1 MFLMI
6 LDYSQNGFY
15 MIFEIDGENKVSLRH
30 FSTQEKEYER
40 KNPKNLRSCRIL
52 DVHVAGEDVNDHHGA
67 KHTGASRRNTLKY
80 VTHRYYENDLGNKL
94 EFDLADETLAAT
106 VHYQFY
112 KDIAVVRCWSEVKNI
127 GKDIIGLEYITSFA
141 YTGFEEGEKLSN
153 EKINVYIPRNSW
165 AREVNWKKMSLSEA
179 GLNITPQP
187 SFDRV
192 NIYNTGFWST
202 KEYLPMG
209 AVENTERECVHLWQI
224 EHCGSWQWELSDTG
238 NMLYFK
244 LSGPNSQEN
253 SWYKELVPG
262 ESFETVKASVTVGKS
277 FDSALAELTKYRRK
291 LFKNTPE
298 NAAMPVIF
306 NDYLHCLW
314 ANPTEERELPVI
326 DLAASLGA
334 EYYVMDAG
342 WYADGVWWDT
352 VGEWKPVDWRFP
364 HGIKYIFDYIREKG
378 MRPGIWLEFESM
390 GVKCPLAKEMPD
402 ECFIMRHGKRVID
415 HGRYVLDF
423 RNEQARAHCTEA
435 VSRVIE
441 EYGVEYIKNDYNVEC
456 GVGTDYNADSAGDGL
471 LEHNRAFLAW
481 YDEIREKYPH
491 VTFENCA
498 SGGMRMDYAMLEGQ
512 HIQSLT
518 DQDRYY
524 ITAHIAAAAGTAVLP
539 EQAAIWATPIQSW
552 GLNCAA
558 MNMVN
563 AMMQRMHLSGDVMK
577 WDDET
582 KALVREGVEVYKATR
597 ADIDSAIPFYPLGNI
612 PSYEGKWLCTGYKCK
627 DCTRLIVW
635 RLEGESDSL
644 TIPTDFAYENVK
656 ILYPSNHKCVIDR
669 GEKSITVT
677 LPENRTAVFLELK

>member
-1 MFLMI
+1 MFVMI

-30 FSTQEKEYER
+30 FSTQEKEIER

-52 DVHVAGEDVNDHHGA
+52 DVHVAGEDVDDHHGY
-67 KHTGASRRNTLKY
+67 KHTGASRCNTLKY
-80 VTHRYYENDLGNKL
+80 VTHRYYENELGNKL

-112 KDIAVVRCWSEVKNI
+112 KNTAAVRSWSVVKNI
-127 GKDIIGLEYITSFA
+127 GDENLGLEYVSSFA
-141 YTGFEEGEKLSN
+141 YSGFEEGEKHPN

-165 AREVNWKKMSLSEA
+165 AREVNWKKMTLSEA
-179 GLNITPQP
+179 GINITEQF

-209 AVENTERECVHLWQI
+209 AVENTERVCVHLWQI
-224 EHCGSWQWELSDTG
+224 EHCGSWQWEIADKSE
-238 NMLYFK
+238 MLYFK
-244 LSGPNSQEN
+244 LSGPNAQEN
-253 SWYKELVPG
+253 SWYKELIPG
-262 ESFETVKASVTVGKS
+262 ESFESVKACVTIGKD
-277 FDSALAELTKYRRK
+277 FNGALAEMTKYRRR
-291 LFKNTPE
+291 LFKNIPE

-518 DQDRYY
+518 DQDRYWN
-524 ITAHIAAAAGTAVLP
+524 TAHIAAAAGTAVLP
-539 EQAAIWATPIQSW
+539 EQAAIWATPIQVW

-558 MNMVN
+558 TNMVN

-577 WDDET
+577 WSEET
-582 KALVREGVEVYKATR
+582 KTLVREGVEVYKATR
-597 ADIDSAIPFYPLGNI
+597 GDIDGSIPFYPLGNI
-612 PSYEGKWLCTGYKCK
+612 PSYEDKWLCTGYKCK

-635 RLEGESDSL
+635 RLKGESDSL
-644 TIPTDFAYENVK
+644 TIPTDFAFDSVK
-656 ILYPSNHKCVIDR
+656 ILYPSNHKCVIER
-669 GEKSITVT
+669 GEGNITVT
-677 LPENRTAVFLELK
+677 LPEKNTAVFFELK